1 MRLVTLG
8 DIQKAATTIAGT
20 VLRTQL
26 VPCAWAD
33 ADRPLWL
40 KPENLQ
46 PIGAFKIRG
55 ARNAIRPD
63 MPGVIAY
70 SSGNHGQAV
79 AYVARQLGM
88 PAIIVVPDTT
98 PEVKIAGMQNLGA
111 DVIVVSP
118 GEREARALELVA
130 RHGYPLIPPFDHF
143 DIIAGQGTVGLEI
156 AEDLPDVEVVLV
168 PVSGGGLLSGV
179 GTAIRALAP
188 NAKVIGVEP
197 ALAADARES
206 LAAGRVVSWPLE
218 ETEKTIADGLR
229 SPRLSE
235 LTFAHIREVADAI
248 VTVTEEEIGAAV
260 GVLARSARLVA
271 EPSGAVST
279 AAYLYHREELPLGR
293 TVAIISGGN
302 INPALLAA
310 LV

>member
-8 DIQKAATTIAGT
+8 DIHSAAETIAGT
-20 VLRTQL
+20 ALRTQL
-26 VPCAWAD
+26 VPCAWGD

-55 ARNAIRPD
+55 ARNAIRPE
-63 MPGVIAY
+63 MPGVVAY

-79 AYVARQLGM
+79 AYVARQLGI
-88 PAIIVVPDTT
+88 PAIVVVPDTT

-111 DVIVVSP
+111 DVIVVAP
-118 GEREARALELVA
+118 AERVSRAEEIA
-130 RHGYPLIPPFDHF
+130 AEHGYPLIPPFDHP

-156 AEDLPDVEVVLV
+156 AEDLPDVDVVLV
-168 PVSGGGLLSGV
+168 PISGGGLISGV

-188 NAKVIGVEP
+188 RAKVIGVEP

-206 LAAGRVVSWPLE
+206 LAAGRVVSWPIE
-218 ETEKTIADGLR
+218 QTQQTIADGLR

-235 LTFAHIREVADAI
+235 LTFAHIHQVVDAI

-260 GVLARSARLVA
+260 GVLARSSHLVA
-271 EPSGAVST
+271 EPSGAVTT

-293 TVAIISGGN
+293 TVAVLSGGN

>member
-20 VLRTQL
+20 ALRTQL

-130 RHGYPLIPPFDHF
+130 KHGYPLIPPFDHV

-218 ETEKTIADGLR
+218 QTEKTIADGLR

-260 GVLARSARLVA
+260 GVLARSSRLVA

>member
-1 MRLVTLG
+1 MG
-8 DIQKAATTIAGT
+8 DIHSAAETIAGT
-20 VLRTQL
+20 ALRTPL
-26 VPCAWAD
+26 VPCAWGD

-55 ARNAIRPD
+55 ARNAIRPG
-63 MPGVIAY
+63 MTGVVAY

-79 AYVARQLGM
+79 AYVARQLGI
-88 PAIIVVPDTT
+88 PAIVVVPDTT
-98 PEVKIAGMQNLGA
+98 PDVKIAGMQNLGA
-111 DVIVVSP
+111 DVIVVAP
-118 GEREARALELVA
+118 AERVSRAEELAA
-130 RHGYPLIPPFDHF
+130 RHGYPLIPPFDSL
-143 DIIAGQGTVGLEI
+143 DVIAGQGTVGLEI

-168 PVSGGGLLSGV
+168 PISGGGLISGV

-188 NAKVIGVEP
+188 RAKVIGVEP

-206 LAAGRVVSWPLE
+206 LAAGRVVSWPIE
-218 ETEKTIADGLR
+218 STQQTIADGLR
-229 SPRLSE
+229 SPQLSE
-235 LTFAHIREVADAI
+235 LTFAHIREVVDAI

-260 GVLARSARLVA
+260 GVLARSSRLVA
-271 EPSGAVST
+271 EPSGAVTT
-279 AAYLYHREELPLGR
+279 AAYLYHREELPIGR
-293 TVAIISGGN
+293 TVAVLSGGN